1 MTDQTRMPCPKCS
14 GDRKKVTDR
23 CLTTNG
29 TLFFCHHCGHSG
41 KYIEGQMV
49 AYNQPSQNI
58 PTDLPDK
65 VIKYFEDRGITKNVL
80 IRNRIGYRDRQIL
93 FPYFEKGKI
102 VNIKYR
108 THNKKFRQEKGCKK
122 VFYGLDDINGGT
134 EAIIVEGEMDKLA
147 LEVAGYKNVLSIPDG
162 APSIHAINYETK
174 FNFIQNAE
182 YILEK
187 LTKIIIAVD
196 TDAPGIRLKDELI
209 RRLGPERSFIVHY
222 PIDCKDVNDVL
233 VKYGAENLA
242 LAIEGATPAP
252 IEGLFEVS
260 EFSDKLG
267 QLYNEGL
274 PGGVSTGYPSLDTFY
289 TVRKGEMTVI
299 TGIPFHGKSTFQT
312 HLMYNLARNHGWCFG
327 VFSPE
332 NLPLERYIAI
342 LCQMYVGKPFGQGF
356 VGRMTIGEM
365 KEAESWVKDH
375 FTFIFPPENELT
387 IKNILN
393 KATVA
398 VRRYG
403 ISGLVIDP
411 WNELDH
417 SRPSRVSETEHISG
431 CLTRIRRFARAYSVH
446 VWVVAHPAKMQKG
459 IDGGYG
465 VPTPYDISGS
475 AHFRNRAD
483 NCISVWRNELDESK
497 ATAIHV
503 QKVRF
508 REVGKAGKAEL
519 MYNYKSGGFV

>member
-80 IRNRIGYRDRQIL
+80 VRNRIGYENRQIL
-93 FPYFEKGKI
+93 FPYFEKGKV

-174 FNFIQNAE
+174 FNFIPNAE

-187 LTKIIIAVD
+187 LTKVIIAVD
-196 TDAPGIRLKDELI
+196 TDAPGIRLQNELI
-209 RRLGPERSFIVHY
+209 RRLGPERSFIAHY
-222 PIDCKDVNDVL
+222 PIDCKDVNDIL
-233 VKYGAENLA
+233 VKHGTANLA
-242 LAIEGATPAP
+242 LAIEGALPSP
-252 IEGLFEVS
+252 VDGLFEVS

-267 QLYNEGL
+267 QLYDDGM
-274 PGGVSTGYPSLDTFY
+274 PGGATTGYTSLDPFY
-289 TVRKGEMTVI
+289 TVRKRELTII
-299 TGIPFHGKSTFQT
+299 TGMPFLGKSTFQA
-312 HLMYNLARNHGWCFG
+312 HLMHNLSRDHGWRHA
-327 VFSPE
+327 VFSAE
-332 NLPLERYIAI
+332 NQPLERFIAM
-342 LCQMYVGKPFGQGF
+342 LVQMRVGKPFGHGY
-356 VGRMTIGEM
+356 VGRMTKEEM
-365 KEAESWVKDH
+365 VEAEAWVREY
-375 FTFIFPPENELT
+375 FTFILPSENEIT
-387 IKNILN
+387 IENILD
-393 KATVA
+393 KAAVA

-403 ISGLVIDP
+403 ISGLVVDP

-417 SRPSRVSETEHISG
+417 SRPAGISETEHISV
-431 CLTRIRRFARAYSVH
+431 CLTKIRRFARNYNVH
-446 VWVVAHPAKMQKG
+446 VWAIVHPAKMQKG
-459 IDGGYG
+459 NDGQYP
-465 VPTPYDISGS
+465 VATPSDCAGS
-475 AHFRNRAD
+475 AHFHNRGD
-483 NCISVWRNELDESK
+483 NILSIWRDILDNSRP
-497 ATAIHV
+497 TQVHV

-508 REVGKAGKAEL
+508 REVGRAGKAEL